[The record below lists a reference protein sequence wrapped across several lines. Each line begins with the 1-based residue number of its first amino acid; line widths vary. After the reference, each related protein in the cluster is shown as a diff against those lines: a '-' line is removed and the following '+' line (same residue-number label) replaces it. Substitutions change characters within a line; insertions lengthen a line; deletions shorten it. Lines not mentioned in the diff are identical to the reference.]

1 MNEANW
7 FASIN
12 HDALVRYLIRK
23 GKASRRKLRLFV
35 CAASRPVSTEA
46 GRAARALIERYADGE
61 ASAEE
66 LAGLRVQ
73 GCAWDRMQISRMA
86 VADSELDQVALY
98 RVSGDRL
105 HTTWLVREVFGNPF
119 RPVAADPGWLDHAG
133 GTAGRL
139 AREIY
144 ESRQYADLPIL
155 ADALEDAGCTSAVIL
170 EHFREPGRHVL
181 GCWALDSVLS
191 KE

>member
-12 HDALVRYLIRK
+12 HDALIRYLIRK
-23 GKASRRKLRLFV
+23 DKASLRKLRLFI

-46 GRAARALIERYADGE
+46 GRAARVLVERYADGE

-86 VADSELDQVALY
+86 VADPALDQVALY

-105 HTTWLVREVFGNPF
+105 HTVWVVREIFGNPF
-119 RPVAADPGWLDHAG
+119 RPVAANPAWLDHAG
-133 GTAGRL
+133 GTVGRL
-139 AREIY
+139 ARSIY
-144 ESRQYADLPIL
+144 ESRQFADLPIL
-155 ADALEDAGCTSAVIL
+155 ADALEDAGCTSAAL
-170 EHFREPGRHVL
+170 LDHFREPGQHVR
-181 GCWALDSVLS
+181 GCWALDSVLC
-191 KE
+191 KP